1 MVVVGNRM
9 DSSRT
14 VASTT
19 TTTTT
24 TEQNATLTAVL
35 KHDYIHI
42 VVADQKDSTKVWVG
56 KLCGKSNFD
65 ANTTIDISDKDV
77 LNAFWKSL
85 DFEVFKGTIDAYD
98 IHTKNQKLSM
108 CRVTHKQL
116 KENEKS
122 TNSLQIRG
130 NYHVT
135 KDIVLPISC
144 TLFPTTPGEETSGV
158 LLQMFSNYIRL
169 LVQDVATVTAHK
181 DQLKI
186 ALKDCEHT
194 LSLQQDTIDNR
205 ERKMLQNFVKV
216 LNSKKEK
223 MRKLKEALKA
233 NVDTKTEVNINNPS
247 MKADITTTT
256 KNKKRRKYHQGGKE
270 GTSPTAR
277 DGKQAKYEASTVY
290 KNIESGTDSSDQD
303 FEMGDDSAST
313 NHGFV
318 FDDDNDNT
326 QLLELESQ
334 PVLKRQS
341 LESKAMPSRS
351 MSIKKETN
359 TKLSQLTSDTL
370 DGMW

>member
-1 MVVVGNRM
+1 MNCVKSFFVVVGNRM

-14 VASTT
+14 MAST

-42 VVADQKDSTKVWVG
+42 VVADQKDSTMVWVG
-56 KLCGKSNFD
+56 KLRGKSNFD

-85 DFEVFKGTIDAYD
+85 DFEVFKGTTEAYD

-122 TNSLQIRG
+122 TNTLQING

-169 LVQDVATVTAHK
+169 LVQDVATVTAQK
-181 DQLKI
+181 DQLKN
-186 ALKDCEHT
+186 ALRDCEHT
-194 LSLQQDTIDNR
+194 LSLQQDKIDNQGLVSTPVQA
-205 ERKMLQNFVKV
+205 RKRVNAQI
-216 LNSKKEK
+216 LN
-223 MRKLKEALKA
+223 
-233 NVDTKTEVNINNPS
+233 
-247 MKADITTTT
+247 
-256 KNKKRRKYHQGGKE
+256 
-270 GTSPTAR
+270 
-277 DGKQAKYEASTVY
+277 QAQ
-290 KNIESGTDSSDQD
+290 I
-303 FEMGDDSAST
+303 
-313 NHGFV
+313 
-318 FDDDNDNT
+318 
-326 QLLELESQ
+326 
-334 PVLKRQS
+334 
-341 LESKAMPSRS
+341 
-351 MSIKKETN
+351 
-359 TKLSQLTSDTL
+359 
-370 DGMW
+370 